1 MIRSKFDLGRR
12 TFYWLWKKTWLFLFV
27 QFWLCWSWYK
37 SGGVSKFRN
46 SFYWN
51 FGYLKSIKLIYFSKI
66 NFEIHSKNN
75 CVQLSGDEIVNII
88 SNKLLFKKV
97 EYNNEII
104 SQVRTNIQPLC
115 WAAGKLFL
123 FLARSMG
130 NENWKG

>member
-1 MIRSKFDLGRR
+1 MEEKPIVFICAILALLILVQIRRSFKIPYSD
-12 TFYWLWKKTWLFLFV
+12 
-27 QFWLCWSWYK
+27 
-37 SGGVSKFRN
+37 